1 MKFITDNINQNIKT
15 GYDICGDYCLCSR
28 TSLGTLF
35 LVCDGI
41 GSGVYAN
48 IAAISCAERI
58 MEMYSLG
65 LSLSHTSETVAASM
79 HRARTEDIPF
89 SAFSAALIRPDG
101 QFIIYTYEAPP
112 PILIQNEESARVLK
126 PRFYT
131 TEFEVLGETLGKLE
145 VRDALLLSSD
155 GVTQAGM
162 GRGYSFGVGSDG
174 IVNFINK
181 TIKSAKNLGELSR
194 SVTDMCSELNGGRYH
209 DDTTLAILRC
219 KEANELTILTG
230 PPSKKT
236 LDGPYARSLLEAP
249 GKKVVCGSTT
259 AEIVGR
265 ELGLKL
271 ELINLDAN
279 LGLPPEY
286 SLDGIDLVAEGAI
299 TLNQVYNVLDD
310 PIDLFQESVVKKF
323 CVLLREADIIYFKVG
338 MAVNEAHESLI
349 FKQLGVRVRK
359 TTLRMLTE
367 KLKKMGKLVLEKN
380 Y

>member
-1 MKFITDNINQNIKT
+1 MKFISDHINQNIKT
-15 GYDICGDYCLCSR
+15 GYEVCGDFCLCARS
-28 TSLGTLF
+28 SLGTLF
-35 LVCDGI
+35 LICDGI

-58 MEMYSLG
+58 MEMYRLG
-65 LSLSHTSETVAASM
+65 LSLSHTSETVASSM

-101 QFIIYTYEAPP
+101 QFIIYSYEAPP
-112 PILIQNEESARVLK
+112 PILIQNDIAKVLE

-145 VRDALLLSSD
+145 INDSLLLSSD

-174 IVNFINK
+174 IASFINK
-181 TIKSAKNLGELSR
+181 THKTVKDIDALSR
-194 SVTDMCSELNGGRYH
+194 SVTDMCAELNGGRYQ
-209 DDTTLAILRC
+209 DDTTLAILHCR
-219 KEANELTILTG
+219 EANELTILTG
-230 PPSKKT
+230 PPSKKS
-236 LDGPYARSLLEAP
+236 LDEPYAKSLLEAP
-249 GKKVVCGSTT
+249 GKKIVCGSTT

-265 ELGLKL
+265 ELGRNL
-271 ELINLDAN
+271 ELINIDAN

-286 SLDGIDLVAEGAI
+286 SLEGIDLVAEGAI
-299 TLNQVYNVLDD
+299 TLNQVYNVLGD

-323 CVLLREADIIYFKVG
+323 CVLLREADIIYFNVG
-338 MAVNEAHESLI
+338 TAVNEAHESLI

-359 TTLRMLTE
+359 TTLKMLTDR
-367 KLKKMGKLVLEKN
+367 LKEMGKLVLEK
-380 Y
+380 YY